1 MKTIAILVADHKK
14 TIVKQWI
21 EATIKTYPA
30 ETAPFFLREKDRFA
44 NPVAGLLSKSLE
56 NVIDGL
62 AAEASGDELAESLDA
77 AIRTRAVQDFTPSQ
91 AVVFIFLLKQIV
103 RDVVGKGDGHADQ
116 LRKFDQKVDELALIG
131 FDKYMACREKIFE
144 LRAYEARNR
153 TFKAF
158 ERAGLVADTAE
169 DMNG

>member
-1 MKTIAILVADHKK
+1 MTKIASLIADHKK
-14 TIVKQWI
+14 AIVKQWI
-21 EATIKTYPA
+21 ESTIRTYPA

-44 NPVAGLLSKSLE
+44 NPVAALISKSLE
-56 NVIDGL
+56 SVIESL
-62 AAEASGDELAESLDA
+62 ISQASDDELAECLDS
-77 AIRTRAVQDFTPSQ
+77 AIRTRAIQDFTPSQ

-103 RDVVGKGDGHADQ
+103 RDVVGAGDKKDEFFKE
-116 LRKFDQKVDELALIG
+116 LDQKVDELALIG
-131 FDKYMACREKIFE
+131 FDRYMACREKIFE

-158 ERAGLVADTAE
+158 ERAGLVKDAAG